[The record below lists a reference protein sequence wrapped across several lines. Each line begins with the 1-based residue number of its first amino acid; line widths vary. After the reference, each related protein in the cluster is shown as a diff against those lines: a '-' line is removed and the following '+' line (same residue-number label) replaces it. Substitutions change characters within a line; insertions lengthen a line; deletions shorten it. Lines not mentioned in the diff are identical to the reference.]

1 VPVECTTG
9 PDRTSWQNQ
18 GMPGAFLHPF
28 AKPTRERFITVAR
41 GAGALLWDE
50 DGHELVDAMASL
62 WYCQVGHGRREI
74 ADAVA
79 EQIAT
84 IETYSCFDP
93 FTNAPAD
100 ALAERIA
107 DLTPIPDARVF
118 FANSGSEAV
127 DSAMKLAR
135 LAHVQAGHP
144 ERRLIISRER
154 GYHGTNYGGTS
165 AQGLPANKVGYGEL
179 LADVVQ
185 VPSDDIEALS
195 VLMAEH
201 ADRLAAVITEPVQG
215 AAGVFPP
222 SDHYLAEAR
231 RLCDQHGALLIF
243 DEVITGFGRMG
254 TWFAAEHYGVT
265 PDLATF
271 AKGVTSGYQPLGGV
285 IVGHHVRA
293 ALEADP
299 AFILR
304 HGYTYSGHASACA
317 AALVNLDII
326 ERESLLDR
334 NVEMGARLGAGLRAI
349 AADGQIDHLR
359 GEVAVY
365 GAALHPHHDA
375 MAVRDRMLELGV
387 VTRAIGTDTVTFCPP
402 FVTTDDQV
410 DRVVDALAT
419 ALAEQPAG

>member
-1 VPVECTTG
+1 MAQPIVRRRHRAAWHNAC
-9 PDRTSWQNQ
+9 
-18 GMPGAFLHPF
+18 MPGAFLHPF
-28 AKPTRERFITVAR
+28 AKPTRERFITIAR
-41 GAGALLWDE
+41 GDGALLWDA
-50 DGHELVDAMASL
+50 DGNELVDAMASL

-79 EQIAT
+79 HQIST
-84 IETYSCFDP
+84 IEAYSCFDP

-100 ALAERIA
+100 ALAERIV

-118 FANSGSEAV
+118 FAGSGSEAV

-144 ERRLIISRER
+144 ERRLIISRVR

-165 AQGLPANKVGYGEL
+165 AQGLPLNKQGYGEL

-195 VLMAEH
+195 LLMAEH
-201 ADRLAAVITEPVQG
+201 SETLCAVITEPVQG
-215 AAGVFPP
+215 AAGVYPP
-222 SDHYLAEAR
+222 VDGYLAEAR

-254 TWFAAEHYGVT
+254 TWFAAEYYDVI
-265 PDLATF
+265 PDMTTF

-285 IVGHHVRA
+285 IVGKRVRD

-304 HGYTYSGHASACA
+304 HGYTYSGHPSACA
-317 AALVNLDII
+317 AALTNIGII
-326 ERESLLDR
+326 EREGLIHEATRL
-334 NVEMGARLGAGLRAI
+334 GARLEIGLRALE
-349 AADGQIDHLR
+349 ADGVVDHVR
-359 GEVAVY
+359 GDVAIF
-365 GAALHPHHDA
+365 GAHLHERDDA

-387 VTRAIGTDTVTFCPP
+387 ITRAIGTETVTFCPP
-402 FVTTDDQV
+402 FVTTDAQV
-410 DRVVDALAT
+410 DRIVDALAT
-419 ALAEQPAG
+419 ALATS